1 MPHQGLI
8 WVHTK
13 ITNPFAIT
21 PSNFTKWYRSVHIPD
36 MLTAGVKT
44 AFLYKNTDPKAD
56 RPYFALYPIP
66 KMSLLSSKEFGSIPM
81 IIDFFDI
88 PSKRGNEVAD
98 FDGRVYEFVHG
109 YEKEGVKP
117 G

>member
-1 MPHQGLI
+1 
-8 WVHTK
+8 
-13 ITNPFAIT
+13 
-21 PSNFTKWYRSVHIPD
+21 
-36 MLTAGVKT
+36 
-44 AFLYKNTDPKAD
+44 
-56 RPYFALYPIP
+56 
-66 KMSLLSSKEFGSIPM
+66 MSLLSSKEFGSIPM